1 MKITAI
7 ISIALG
13 LSMDAFAI
21 SLTSGM
27 TVKKLRASYAAK
39 LATFFGLF
47 QMLMPIIGWLAGVG
61 FSEKVSAID
70 KYIAF
75 VLLTIIGVKMIV
87 ETNKDKRNDE
97 PVCKMEEQSTKII
110 IGLAIATSID
120 ALAVGVTFACTGVKL
135 FSTLLYYCGIIGV
148 ITFVICFVGT
158 YLGEKFGSKLADKAG
173 YLGGGILV
181 LMGLKMLIEKL
192 IETFA

>member
-1 MKITAI
+1 
-7 ISIALG
+7 
-13 LSMDAFAI
+13 
-21 SLTSGM
+21 
-27 TVKKLRASYAAK
+27 
-39 LATFFGLF
+39 
-47 QMLMPIIGWLAGVG
+47 LAGVG